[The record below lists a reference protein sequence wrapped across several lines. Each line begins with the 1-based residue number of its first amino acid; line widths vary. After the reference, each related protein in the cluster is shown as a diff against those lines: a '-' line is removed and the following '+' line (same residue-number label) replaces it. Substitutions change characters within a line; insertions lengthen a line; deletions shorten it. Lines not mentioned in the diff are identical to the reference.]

1 MAAKAAE
8 PKVVQVDVREKLK
21 DTKLEKLDFD
31 CVPACA
37 AVAHACDRVAQ
48 GCTGCAQHGRLQP
61 FTHGVAGGGT
71 RQSGSTARTA
81 GLPTT
86 TSSAHLHVHVG
97 LLISRRPAAVAR
109 QQPRLHGG

>member
-37 AVAHACDRVAQ
+37 AVSALATKAAALSKKGVKK
-48 GCTGCAQHGRLQP
+48 P
-61 FTHGVAGGGT
+61 FVFMEMAEFLPHWFPVGTSKAEEAAGVF
-71 RQSGSTARTA
+71 
-81 GLPTT
+81 LP
-86 TSSAHLHVHVG
+86 VQVG
-97 LLISRRPAAVAR
+97 
-109 QQPRLHGG
+109 